1 MLIMKRFLSQVS
13 QQISQRLDEWQDSLE
28 TDSRLSVT
36 DLRLPMPKG
45 KKLGI
50 RLDWG
55 RGFKP
60 HQGHC
65 FVSLIKTHLS
75 LLSTG

>member
-1 MLIMKRFLSQVS
+1 MKRFLSQVS

-36 DLRLPMPKG
+36 DFRLPMPKG

-50 RLDWG
+50 VVGVRCVPSIPADKSEA
-55 RGFKP
+55 R
-60 HQGHC
+60 
-65 FVSLIKTHLS
+65 
-75 LLSTG
+75 

>member
-50 RLDWG
+50 LEGHEEVFCHKWPSRSFIGRLLD
-55 RGFKP
+55 
-60 HQGHC
+60 
-65 FVSLIKTHLS
+65 
-75 LLSTG
+75 